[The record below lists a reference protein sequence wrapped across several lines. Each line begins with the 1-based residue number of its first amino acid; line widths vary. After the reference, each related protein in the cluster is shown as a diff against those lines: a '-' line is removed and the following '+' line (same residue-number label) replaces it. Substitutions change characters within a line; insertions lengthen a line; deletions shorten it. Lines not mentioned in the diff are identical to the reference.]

1 MVKKHHSTDKM
12 KTLLLARPDHSINL
26 FNYLSQE
33 NDLSVQFHTFGVFK
47 KNSLLSKW
55 KPYVKTVDPSV
66 NISYQFTVFHKL
78 LFFLQKHFPFDYYKT
93 ENHISEYFYRQIIR
107 KSVKDLDLI
116 HYWPVYSYK
125 AIQTFKK
132 SNPQTKLLADVYA
145 AHPVYAQKVLEPEFD
160 KYGISFKKS
169 HFSKSSER
177 DILSLENVENIVV
190 PSEYL
195 AEIYRQYLPK
205 TNIFTASFGLL
216 NYGKNINTNQE
227 IRVNRK
233 PLRMVFVGKISIE
246 KGCIYLLEAMKKL
259 PANEFQLDMIGDVEL
274 SQTDIFQKYTQLPNI
289 YFLGKLP
296 NQKVLSHIAQY
307 HVFVMPSLTDAY
319 SLAVSEAL
327 SSKIPVIVTE
337 NVGNKEDIKKFQVG
351 EICKVKSVESLLQ
364 TILKFQNEEYRQFL
378 KSNIENFIDEDKKY
392 DYASRVFSIYQNLI
406 SNE

>member
-1 MVKKHHSTDKM
+1 MVEKHDSTKTM
-12 KTLLLARPDHSINL
+12 KTLLLARPDHSVDL
-26 FNYLSQE
+26 YRHLSHE
-33 NDLSVQFHTFGVFK
+33 PDIDVIYHSFGIFK
-47 KNSLLSKW
+47 KNSLLSRW
-55 KPYVKTVDPSV
+55 KPHVKTVDFQV
-66 NISYQFTVFHKL
+66 NISYQFTVFHRL
-78 LFFLQKHFPFDYYKT
+78 LYFLQKHIPFDYYKT
-93 ENHISEYFYRQIIR
+93 ENQVSEYFYRQIIR

-125 AIQTFKK
+125 TIQAFKK

-177 DILSLENVENIVV
+177 DISSFENVENIVV

-233 PLRMVFVGKISIE
+233 PLRIAFVGKISIE

-259 PANEFQLDMIGDVEL
+259 PANEFQLDMIGDIEDT
-274 SQTDIFQKYTQLPNI
+274 QTDVFQKYYNWSNVN
-289 YFLGKLP
+289 FLGKLP
-296 NQKVLSHIAQY
+296 NQKVISLISQY
-307 HVFVMPSLTDAY
+307 HIFVMPSLTDAY

-337 NVGNKEDIKKFQVG
+337 NVGNKNDILTFQVG
-351 EICKVKSVESLLQ
+351 EICKVKSVESLIQ
-364 TILKFQNEEYRQFL
+364 TILNFQNEEYRQFL

-406 SNE
+406 SNA

>member
-1 MVKKHHSTDKM
+1 MVEKHDSTKTM
-12 KTLLLARPDHSINL
+12 KTLLLARPDHSIDL
-26 FNYLSQE
+26 YRRLSQE
-33 NDLSVQFHTFGVFK
+33 PDIDVIYHTFGIFK
-47 KNSLLSKW
+47 KNSLLSRW
-55 KPYVKTVDPSV
+55 KPHVKAVDFQV
-66 NISYQFTVFHKL
+66 NISYQFTAFHRL
-78 LFFLQKHFPFDYYKT
+78 LYFLQKHFLFDYYKT
-93 ENHISEYFYRQIIR
+93 ENQVSEYFYRQIIR

-125 AIQTFKK
+125 AIQAFKK

-177 DILSLENVENIVV
+177 DILSLENVENIIV

-216 NYGKNINTNQE
+216 KYWKNINTNQE

-246 KGCIYLLEAMKKL
+246 KGCIYLLEAMKIL
-259 PANEFQLDMIGDVEL
+259 PANEFQLDIIGDIEL

-289 YFLGKLP
+289 HFLGKLP
-296 NQKVLSHIAQY
+296 NQKVLSYIAQY

-378 KSNIENFIDEDKKY
+378 KSNIENFIDEDKNY
-392 DYASRVFSIYQNLI
+392 NYASRVFSIYQTLI